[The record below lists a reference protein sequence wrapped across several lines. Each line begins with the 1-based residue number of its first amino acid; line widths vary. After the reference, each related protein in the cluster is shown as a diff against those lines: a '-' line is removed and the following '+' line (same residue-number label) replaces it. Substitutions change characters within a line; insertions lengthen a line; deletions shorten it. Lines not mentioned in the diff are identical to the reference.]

1 MAKDAPVGL
10 AQEGQGF
17 LLAPRHLLPRM
28 SPEATLVG
36 EEAMA
41 GPGLGLGAL
50 GSCLCLAV

>member
-1 MAKDAPVGL
+1 MAKDTPVGL

-17 LLAPRHLLPRM
+17 LLAPRHLPPRM

-41 GPGLGLGAL
+41 RPGLGLGAL

>member
-1 MAKDAPVGL
+1 MAKDTPVDL

-17 LLAPRHLLPRM
+17 LLAPRHLPPRM
-28 SPEATLVG
+28 SPEAILVG

-41 GPGLGLGAL
+41 RPGLGLGAL